1 MSQNQNIYLTE
12 NFCPNEKPDDAE
24 VRGHS
29 KKHMF
34 QLHQV
39 HLLLLYESN
48 MATSVKYVLEK
59 INNKLNT
66 FNLIKKMMITI
77 IQTQMRSTNHWV
89 LG

>member
-12 NFCPNEKPDDAE
+12 NFCPKEKPNNAE
-24 VRGHS
+24 ARGHS

-66 FNLIKKMMITI
+66 FNLIKKMMITV